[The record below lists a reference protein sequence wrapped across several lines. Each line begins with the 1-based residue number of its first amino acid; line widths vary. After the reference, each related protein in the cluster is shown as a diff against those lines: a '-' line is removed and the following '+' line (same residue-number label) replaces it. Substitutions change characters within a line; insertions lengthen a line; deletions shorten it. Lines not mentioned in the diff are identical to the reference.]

1 VSNYTKETGMGIKSQ
16 RDFFAGLLFMVIGI
30 AFAWG
35 ATTYNVGTGARMG
48 PGYFPLTLG
57 VLLAVLGGIEI
68 IKALVVESK
77 TGDKIGKWAWRPIC
91 YVLGANIAFGILLG
105 GLPSIKV
112 PAMGMILGIY
122 ALVIIASM
130 AGERFKLKDVLV
142 LATVL
147 AIGSYLAFIV
157 LLKLQIPVWPTFIT
171 G

>member
-1 VSNYTKETGMGIKSQ
+1 MRIKSQ
-16 RDFFAGLLFMVIGI
+16 KDFFAGLLFLAIGV

-57 VLLAVLGGIEI
+57 VVLAILGAVETLKAMVIES
-68 IKALVVESK
+68 ES
-77 TGDKIGKWAWRPIC
+77 GDKIGKWAWRPIC
-91 YVLGANIAFGILLG
+91 YVLGANLAFGVLLG

-112 PAMGMILGIY
+112 PAMGMILAIY
-122 ALVIIASM
+122 ALTIIASM
-130 AGERFKLKDVLV
+130 AGERFKLKDVLI
-142 LATVL
+142 LATIL